1 MTSWGSPIPSACPRE
16 AIDARQVTKDT
27 CCFQAKRRQAIYI
40 SVDHICDL
48 EIVAMM
54 RHLQRALRGFGIEV
68 RRPRPDL
75 FDFIRDRRI
84 ELIYDV
90 GANAGQFG
98 AWTRE
103 RGYHG
108 KLISF
113 EPIRLVFQ
121 ELEQKTR
128 RDGKWKAFNFGLGDT
143 AGQLDI
149 HVSKDSRF
157 SSFLDLDDAAVQ
169 FDQNSTAV
177 SQERVEVKKL
187 DDVADDGEPNYLI
200 KIDTQGF
207 EKAVLEGGRRTLS
220 RSKGV
225 LLELPVVQFYR
236 GNWTLPEALTYMA
249 SLGFIPAQI
258 APVNFDHEDGMS
270 MVEVDCLFRPV

>member
-1 MTSWGSPIPSACPRE
+1 
-16 AIDARQVTKDT
+16 
-27 CCFQAKRRQAIYI
+27 
-40 SVDHICDL
+40 
-48 EIVAMM
+48 MM

-177 SQERVEVKKL
+177 SQERVEVKTL
-187 DDVADDGEPNYLI
+187 DDVADDDEPNYLI

-220 RSKGV
+220 RSRGV
-225 LLELPVVQFYR
+225 LLELPIVETGR
-236 GNWTLPEALTYMA
+236 SLRPSHTWLHWA
-249 SLGFIPAQI
+249 SFPRRLHRLISITRMGCRWSRSTACFGLSDTACGRQI
-258 APVNFDHEDGMS
+258 
-270 MVEVDCLFRPV
+270 R